1 MCQQAVSQRVMDSPK
16 LFKFPVSHSK
26 SPEHSPHENET
37 LTQSDPPLCYGK
49 MQRFIL
55 FLFILH
61 YCMGRSYPQKLD
73 YNNEAQLAKMSL
85 RALTT
90 AFEFAVAPL
99 TEAQNVLQGQP

>member
-1 MCQQAVSQRVMDSPK
+1 
-16 LFKFPVSHSK
+16 
-26 SPEHSPHENET
+26 
-37 LTQSDPPLCYGK
+37 
-49 MQRFIL
+49 
-55 FLFILH
+55 
-61 YCMGRSYPQKLD
+61 MGRSYPQKLD